1 MSAQD
6 ILARRRVRGF
16 LRSPARLFA
25 LVLLVGAA
33 GLIVPVIGVGLMLS
47 APARMTV
54 GAPPP
59 DLAAE
64 TIAFQSASGATLRGW
79 FVAGRPGGGAVVLM
93 HGLRGN
99 RLALVRRARLLR
111 SAGFSVLLFDF
122 QAHGESSG
130 DRITFGALE
139 GRDADAA
146 VAFVRQRLPGERIGV
161 IGTSLGGAAAL
172 LGPAP
177 LPVDALVLE
186 AVYPDIGAAT
196 ANRVSVVLGQRLGA
210 LVSKPVARLFELL
223 VAPIVGVRP
232 SDLRPIDRIAGIGAP
247 VLIVGG
253 MRDNRTTM
261 AETTA
266 LFERAREPKSLW
278 MLDDAGHYDFEA
290 HAPDAYRARV
300 LPFLAQALQRAN

>member
-1 MSAQD
+1 MAVEGIS
-6 ILARRRVRGF
+6 ARRGLRRF
-16 LRSPARLFA
+16 LRSPTKILA
-25 LVLLVGAA
+25 LIVLVGAA
-33 GLIVPVIGVGLMLS
+33 GLFVPVIAVGLMLS

-54 GAPPP
+54 GAPPA
-59 DLAAE
+59 DLNAE
-64 TIAFQSASGATLRGW
+64 TIEFQSASGATIRGW

-99 RLALVRRARLLR
+99 RLAMVRRARLLR

-122 QAHGESSG
+122 QAHGESTG
-130 DRITFGALE
+130 NRITFGALE
-139 GRDADAA
+139 GRDAAAA
-146 VAFVRQRLPGERIGV
+146 VAFVRRRLPGEKIGV

-210 LVSKPVARLFELL
+210 LVSKPITRLFELL
-223 VAPIVGVRP
+223 MAPIVGVAP
-232 SDLRPIDRIAGIGAP
+232 SDLRPIDRIASIGAP

-253 MRDNRTTM
+253 ARDNRTTM

-278 MLDDAGHYDFEA
+278 ILDDAGHYDFEA

-300 LPFLAQALQRAN
+300 LAFLAQALQRPN

>member
-1 MSAQD
+1 
-6 ILARRRVRGF
+6 
-16 LRSPARLFA
+16 
-25 LVLLVGAA
+25 
-33 GLIVPVIGVGLMLS
+33 
-47 APARMTV
+47 
-54 GAPPP
+54 
-59 DLAAE
+59 
-64 TIAFQSASGATLRGW
+64 
-79 FVAGRPGGGAVVLM
+79 M

-130 DRITFGALE
+130 NRITFGALE

-146 VAFVRQRLPGERIGV
+146 VAFVRQRLPGEKIGV

-232 SDLRPIDRIAGIGAP
+232 SDLRPIDRIAAIGAP
-247 VLIVGG
+247 LLIVGG
-253 MRDNRTTM
+253 ARDNRTTM

-290 HAPDAYRARV
+290 HAPEQYLAHV
-300 LPFLAQALQRAN
+300 LSFLTERLQRPN